1 MGICWYAIDKSSTEN
16 TVPPECLAYK
26 SSIRGNGYETG
37 LHTLVT
43 VTLKSPQFFLKTLL
57 VFCMGTMVAAQ
68 LLCEIGKI
76 MFCLTIFDSSF

>member
-43 VTLKSPQFFLKTLL
+43 VTLKFPQIKKTVRFLYGHNGCSPIT
-57 VFCMGTMVAAQ
+57 V
-68 LLCEIGKI
+68 
-76 MFCLTIFDSSF
+76 